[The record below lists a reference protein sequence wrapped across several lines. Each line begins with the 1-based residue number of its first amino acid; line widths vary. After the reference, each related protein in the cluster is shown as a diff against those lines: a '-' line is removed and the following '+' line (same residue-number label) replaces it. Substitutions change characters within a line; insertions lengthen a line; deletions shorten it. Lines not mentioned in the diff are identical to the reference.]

1 MADIAII
8 NDIKINEKLNDED
21 RYSNKNNNNSIEK
34 LDNQYKSD
42 NSEDKNINS
51 KTNFSET
58 ELRKDCQKDEN
69 QKKNSNL
76 YSIANTT
83 TKKSNNYDTKKN
95 SALKEKL
102 KKIFMVREN
111 GKYEYNKQEI
121 PENLKYHSDSD
132 SSEIS
137 ELRNSK
143 N

>member
-69 QKKNSNL
+69 QKKFKFIFNS
-76 YSIANTT
+76 
-83 TKKSNNYDTKKN
+83 
-95 SALKEKL
+95 
-102 KKIFMVREN
+102 
-111 GKYEYNKQEI
+111 
-121 PENLKYHSDSD
+121 
-132 SSEIS
+132 
-137 ELRNSK
+137 
-143 N
+143 